1 MRALRVCAVAAL
13 LLPGVYFILRFAAS
27 RCSGAQCDAYIW
39 PSLLVPIGVL
49 VLVAITGWLAVF
61 SARKDGRT
69 WMVPLI
75 ATTVLGVAG
84 PVVAVIVFRDQ
95 PDAVIA
101 VATVLL
107 LLTPLAALLYS
118 FRTSPSPL
126 P

>member
-1 MRALRVCAVAAL
+1 VRALRVCAVAAL
-13 LLPGVYFILRFAAS
+13 FLLGVYFVLRFAAS
-27 RCSGAQCDAYIW
+27 RCSGAQCDSYIW
-39 PSLLVPIGVL
+39 PSLLFPIGVL
-49 VLVAITGWLAVF
+49 LLVAITGWLAVS
-61 SARKDGRT
+61 SARQVGRT

-95 PDAVIA
+95 PDAVVA
-101 VATVLL
+101 VATVLFL
-107 LLTPLAALLYS
+107 PTPLAALLYS